1 MDKMDNE
8 NNGYKTIP
16 VRGSTKT
23 ELAESVPKGKT
34 WDQAIK
40 DLMENQIPPDVQHI
54 IDKIKET
61 EDNPEAFAPLTSS
74 GIVGKIFTKVGLI
87 LGYSS
92 DRFTDFGVSKVSSAH
107 IVSFLAEDDYAST
120 VMMVTGGLQ
129 TLINKFG
136 AADLDPYLDYI
147 KKIVST
153 HAVNVYKD
161 PLSEGEVNG
170 E

>member
-1 MDKMDNE
+1 MDNE
-8 NNGYKTIP
+8 NNEYKTIP

-61 EDNPEAFAPLTSS
+61 EDNPEAYTPLTPS
-74 GIVGKIFTKVGLI
+74 GVIGKIFTKVGLV
-87 LGYSS
+87 LGYTS
-92 DRFTDFGVSKVSSAH
+92 DRFTDFGVSKVSDAH

-120 VMMVTGGLQ
+120 VMIVTGGLQ

-136 AADLDPYLDYI
+136 AADLEPYLDYI
-147 KKIVST
+147 KKIVAT
-153 HAVNVYKD
+153 HAVNVYKN
-161 PLSEGEVNG
+161 PLSKGEVNG

>member
-1 MDKMDNE
+1 MDNE
-8 NNGYKTIP
+8 NNEYKTIP

-23 ELAESVPKGKT
+23 ELAESLPKGKT

-40 DLMENQIPPDVQHI
+40 DLMENQIPSDVQHI

-61 EDNPEAFAPLTSS
+61 EDNPEAYAPLTPS
-74 GIVGKIFTKVGLI
+74 GVIGKIFTKVGLV
-87 LGYSS
+87 LGYTS
-92 DRFTDFGVSKVSSAH
+92 DRFTDFGVSKVSDAH

-120 VMMVTGGLQ
+120 VMIVTGGLQ

-136 AADLDPYLDYI
+136 AADLEPYLDYI
-147 KKIVST
+147 KKIVAT
-153 HAVNVYKD
+153 HAVNVYKN
-161 PLSEGEVNG
+161 PLSRGEVNG